1 MIFAHQIEKM
11 KIIALT
17 FLILL
22 SIPHQTF
29 AQDKKAE
36 GILNKVSGKM
46 RALKCFY
53 VEFNSVVKNKSN
65 GKAENQ
71 NGSGWVKGNKYNA
84 SFGGNTIISNGMKTW
99 TIIKE
104 DKTVYESDANNNG
117 ESINPKKIMTIWE
130 TGFKNKYE
138 KEEALN
144 GETVHVINLFPKNP
158 AKSEFSS
165 ISVYISKSS
174 NSLKKAIMKSKDGT
188 TITYSVTKFQEN
200 PSINDTKF
208 VFEKKNYPGYPVIK
222 D

>member
-1 MIFAHQIEKM
+1 M
-11 KIIALT
+11 KILALT

-22 SIPHQTF
+22 SNPLQTF

-36 GILNKVSGKM
+36 SVLNKVSKKM
-46 RALKCFY
+46 KALKCFY
-53 VEFNSVVKNKSN
+53 VEFNSIVKNKSN
-65 GKAENQ
+65 GKAENK

-84 SFGGNTIISNGMKTW
+84 SFAGNTIISNGMKTW

-104 DKTVYESDANNNG
+104 DKTVYESDANNDG

-138 KEEALN
+138 KEEVLN
-144 GETVHVINLFPKNP
+144 GEAVHVINLFPKNP
-158 AKSEFSS
+158 SKSEFSS
-165 ISVYISKSS
+165 IIIYISKSS
-174 NSLKKAIMKSKDGT
+174 NSMKKAIMKSKDGT

-200 PSINDTKF
+200 PSIKDTKF